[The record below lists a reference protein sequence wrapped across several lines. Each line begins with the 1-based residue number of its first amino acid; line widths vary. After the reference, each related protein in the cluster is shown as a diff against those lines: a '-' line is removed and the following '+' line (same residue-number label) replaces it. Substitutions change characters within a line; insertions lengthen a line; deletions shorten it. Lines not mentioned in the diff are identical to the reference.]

1 MGCPRIQYKKLIV
14 QVQEHVKLPDYKKR
28 LKLALKALRYG
39 TQPGTAQVQITPLTN
54 EEINEAR
61 EFFPMDKFFIYG
73 HARSG
78 TTLLTRLIRLHPD
91 VHCNYQAHFFTR
103 PPLLESL
110 VASPAVK
117 EWLSR
122 KSNRWNRGKDLS
134 PVVMRAAS
142 DFIMEREARKENARI
157 VGDKSPNSILNG
169 KAVELTHKIY
179 PDAYLIFIVRD
190 GRDTA
195 ISHRIQSF
203 IDFPEHLSKD
213 DLKIRIDFQQNPE
226 PYIHGKRSLFTEKSI
241 RRAAQSWVKNVLE
254 TDQQG
259 KTRYGNRYI
268 SLRYE
273 DLLAN
278 PAQEMKRLWAFLE
291 VDSELPNLESAI
303 NAEMQINRDSQWQ
316 QEKDERIAKSVQKGR
331 SGSWQE
337 MFTQRDSEIFQSI
350 AREQLE
356 TWGYPI
362 VDKANKQENAAK

>member
-1 MGCPRIQYKKLIV
+1 M
-14 QVQEHVKLPDYKKR
+14 PDYKKR
-28 LKLALKALRYG
+28 LKLALKTLRYG
-39 TQPGTAQVQITPLTN
+39 EQPNVVQMPIPPLTD
-54 EEINEAR
+54 EQVKEAR
-61 EFFPMDKFFIYG
+61 AFFPMDKFFIYG

-110 VASPAVK
+110 VAAPKVQ

-142 DFIMEREARKENARI
+142 DFIMEREARRENARV

-169 KAVELTHKIY
+169 KAVELTYKIY

-203 IDFPEHLSKD
+203 IDFPEHLSKE
-213 DLKIRIDFQQNPE
+213 DLKIRSDFQQNPE
-226 PYIHGKRSLFTEKSI
+226 PYIHGKRSVFTEKSI
-241 RRAAQSWVKNVLE
+241 RRAAQSWLTNVTE
-254 TDQQG
+254 TDRRG
-259 KTRYGNRYI
+259 KTLYRDRYF

-273 DLLAN
+273 DLLAT
-278 PAQEMKRLWAFLE
+278 PLRKMKQLWALLG
-291 VDSELPNLESAI
+291 VDPELPGLENAV
-303 NAEMQINRDSQWQ
+303 NAEMHVNLDGQWQ
-316 QEKDERIAKSVQKGR
+316 QEKAAKIAKPIKKGR
-331 SGSWQE
+331 SGTWQE
-337 MFTQRDSEIFQSI
+337 MFTQRDLKIFQSI
-350 AREQLE
+350 AGEQLE
-356 TWGYPI
+356 VWGYP
-362 VDKANKQENAAK
+362 VSKKDNRQENTAK